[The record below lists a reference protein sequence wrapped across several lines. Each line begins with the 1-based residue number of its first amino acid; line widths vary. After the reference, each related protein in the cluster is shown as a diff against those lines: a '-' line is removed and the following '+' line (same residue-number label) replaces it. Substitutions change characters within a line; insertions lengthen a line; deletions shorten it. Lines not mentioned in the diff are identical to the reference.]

1 MAKNNPMRTFRSSFL
16 STVLAFLMLCIFAFS
31 ANAQAVPA
39 SHAAGLA
46 ASVKVNI
53 VKHSSGYNFSKHKVT
68 VTQGEKATL
77 CNQTSITQSV
87 VYAGFTIYTI
97 PANTCQSQSV
107 SFSPG
112 SYTVYLQ
119 SNPNAK
125 LTIVVK

>member
-1 MAKNNPMRTFRSSFL
+1 MAKNHPMSTFRLSFL
-16 STVLAFLMLCIFAFS
+16 STVVAFLMLCIFALS
-31 ANAQAVPA
+31 ANAQTLPA
-39 SHAAGLA
+39 SHSAAPA

-53 VKHSSGYNFSKHKVT
+53 VKHSSGYNFSKHMVT
-68 VTQGEKATL
+68 VTQGETAIL
-77 CNQTSITQSV
+77 CNKTSIAQSIL
-87 VYAGFTIYTI
+87 YAGFTIYTI